1 MYQVEGT
8 GCAKGRSHGHIGL
21 LRGMQKK
28 GGKHSTSEDDQI
40 REGLRMDPKEVP
52 SILPKILNSHLA

>member
-1 MYQVEGT
+1 MYQVEGI
-8 GCAKGRSHGHIGL
+8 GCAKGRSHGHVGL

-28 GGKHSTSEDDQI
+28 GGKHSTSKEDQI
-40 REGLRMDPKEVP
+40 REGLRMDPKEAL